1 MIRKHFLALLALV
14 ALVALPA
21 VASAQMPWGNFYG
34 GLGGYN
40 GFGYSYSYNS
50 GVGYVSPPPY
60 FSLYPPVYYSGQIV
74 RRPYGSSPFAYPS
87 WYERPSVQQAFTA
100 SSSGMEANIPEP
112 KLVLNPF
119 VASNQAE
126 AQASASAPVK
136 IDNPFVASR

>member
-1 MIRKHFLALLALV
+1 MNRKHILALLAIV
-14 ALVALPA
+14 ALAALPA
-21 VASAQMPWGNFYG
+21 AASAQFPGRGFYG
-34 GLGGYN
+34 GLNGYN

-87 WYERPSVQQAFTA
+87 WYERPSAQQAFTA
-100 SSSGMEANIPEP
+100 SSSGMQANIPEP
-112 KLVLNPF
+112 LLVMNPY
-119 VASNQAE
+119 VAGAAA
-126 AQASASAPVK
+126 AQASATAPAK